1 MAYEEKMNCKACG
14 REIVQVSGG
23 HRKREYCDDAC
34 RQTAHR
40 LRREEQQRQQCTA
53 QVQTWGNF
61 QAETVSLLAD
71 LLCAGNEEFARHI
84 AGVIRNEQV
93 HDAEPSHQN
102 REVYQEKLAQAACRI
117 EKLERQVETQR
128 QRLGQYYQQLY
139 PSSLA
144 AAEERLL
151 ALGAGVTY
159 KRLLKYN
166 ELTVDIGTGAEAW
179 RDFAKA
185 ADYDMLALAIQQAQ
199 RFHENLEATRS
210 IATRHS

>member
-1 MAYEEKMNCKACG
+1 MNCKACG

-40 LRREEQQRQQCTA
+40 LRREEQRRQQYAT

-61 QAETVSLLAD
+61 QTETVALLVSLLY
-71 LLCAGNEEFARHI
+71 AGNEEFARRL
-84 AGVIRNEQV
+84 AGIIVSEQGQ
-93 HDAEPSHQN
+93 EQQN
-102 REVYQEKLAQAACRI
+102 IESCQEKLTQAAHRI

-128 QRLGQYYQQLY
+128 QRIGQYHQRLY
-139 PSSLA
+139 LSSLD

-151 ALGAGVTY
+151 ALGAAVNY

-179 RDFAKA
+179 RDFAKS
-185 ADYDMLALAIQQAQ
+185 ADYDTLALAILQAQ
-199 RFHENLEATRS
+199 RFYENLEATHS
-210 IATRHS
+210 ATKRDSQVEND